1 MSADQSVT
9 WWLQQ
14 LKREGAAGGARELWQ
29 RYFARLVELAR
40 RRLRSTPRRAADEE
54 DVALSAF
61 DSFCRGVEQGRF
73 PRLDDRDDLWQVLVM
88 ITVRKAADLTE
99 HERRQKRGGGT
110 VVSASALQ
118 GSDADAVF
126 AELSSREP
134 DPAFAAEVAETCRTL
149 LDALGDDSLRVVAVA
164 KMEGQTNEEIAA
176 RLGKSLP
183 TVERRLRG
191 IRSIWEKSASE

>member
-14 LKREGAAGGARELWQ
+14 LKREGAAGAARELWQ

-40 RRLRSTPRRAADEE
+40 QRLRGTPRRAADEE

-73 PRLDDRDDLWQVLVM
+73 PRLEDRDDLWQVLVM
-88 ITVRKAADLTE
+88 ITVRKAADLAE
-99 HERRQKRGGGT
+99 HERSQKRGGGT

-118 GSDADAVF
+118 GTDAGAAF
-126 AELSSREP
+126 AELPSREP

-164 KMEGQTNEEIAA
+164 KMEGLTNEEVAQ

-183 TVERRLRG
+183 TVERKLRG